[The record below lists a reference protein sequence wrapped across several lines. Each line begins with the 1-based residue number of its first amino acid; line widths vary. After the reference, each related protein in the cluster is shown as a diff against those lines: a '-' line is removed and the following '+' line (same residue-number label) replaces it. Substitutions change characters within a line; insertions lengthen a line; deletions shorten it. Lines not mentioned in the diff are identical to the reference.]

1 MSKICAIGE
10 TKLINGLLYRKDA
23 VKKERSCGK
32 CSFRRSTCP
41 GWGDSTPIEDGGNE
55 CKGSSWIRIKNAP
68 PSDYASAWARQAIA
82 SLPDLP
88 EALTGE
94 HRDRAQRVRDDVANL
109 LTMFADEMD
118 AEGGAK

>member
-10 TKLINGLLYRKDA
+10 RKLIGGKLYRKDA
-23 VKKERSCGK
+23 VKHKGSCGK
-32 CSFRRSTCP
+32 CSFYRSECP
-41 GWGDSTPIEDGGNE
+41 GYGESTPIEEGGNE
-55 CKGSSWIRIKNAP
+55 CEGSSWVRIKNAAQ
-68 PSDYASAWARQAIA
+68 SDYAATWARQA